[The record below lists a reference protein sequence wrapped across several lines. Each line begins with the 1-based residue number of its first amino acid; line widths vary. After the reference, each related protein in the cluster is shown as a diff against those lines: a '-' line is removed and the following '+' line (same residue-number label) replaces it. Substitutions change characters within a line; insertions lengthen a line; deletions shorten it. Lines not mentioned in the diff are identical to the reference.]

1 MDYKAHTYKT
11 EHIKYTHI
19 YIYIYI
25 AMPAIRLILLPLTA
39 LMFTAFFSS
48 SNGYTAHL
56 SLSSD
61 IRYSSCNTMCS
72 VIDR

>member
-1 MDYKAHTYKT
+1 
-11 EHIKYTHI
+11 
-19 YIYIYI
+19 
-25 AMPAIRLILLPLTA
+25 MPAIRLILLPLTA